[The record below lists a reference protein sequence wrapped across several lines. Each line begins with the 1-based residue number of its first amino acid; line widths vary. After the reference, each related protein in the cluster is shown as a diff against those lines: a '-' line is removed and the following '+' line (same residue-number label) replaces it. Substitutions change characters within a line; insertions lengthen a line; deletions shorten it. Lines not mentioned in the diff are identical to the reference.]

1 MSRKID
7 RALRGPSV
15 LEVVLG
21 AVLSLVIGVLLGA
34 ALLIFRPVVVVKE
47 LPKAEARDPSAV
59 YFVEGSRENSRAR
72 EAAAKRKAF
81 AEGQSISVIE
91 DELNSQ
97 AGAATAFVPPA
108 NPAAAKKAADEAAA
122 SGQTI
127 ATGTPNFRIRE
138 GKFQIGVPV
147 TVNVSYVGLSEKV
160 VVQTRGGFEKQN
172 DAFVYQPETF
182 YVGCLPVQRIPML
195 AKYAREQFLNSQSIP
210 DEIRASWMKLASV
223 SVEGN
228 VLNLKMP

>member
-7 RALRGPSV
+7 RALRGPSLV
-15 LEVVLG
+15 EVVLG
-21 AVLSLVIGVLLGA
+21 AVFSLVIGVVLGA
-34 ALLIFRPVVVVKE
+34 ALLIFRPVTVVKE
-47 LPKAEARDPSAV
+47 LPKAEARDPNAI

-91 DELNSQ
+91 DELNAQ
-97 AGAATAFVPPA
+97 AGPATAFAPPA

-122 SGQTI
+122 SDQTI
-127 ATGTPNFRIRE
+127 VIGTPNFRIRE

-147 TVNVSYVGLSEKV
+147 TLNVSYIGFTEKV
-160 VVQTRGGFEKQN
+160 VVQTRGGFEKQG
-172 DAFVYQPETF
+172 DAFVYQPDTF
-182 YVGCLPVQRIPML
+182 YVGCLPVQRIPIL
-195 AKYAREQFLNSQSIP
+195 SRYARDQFLNSQPIP
-210 DEIRASWMKLASV
+210 DEIKASWMKLASV